1 MTTPTIDSTLS
12 GQTTGTI
19 KIPDYYTLLSSIADS
34 LSIIATKS
42 PDTAVGV
49 GVITGPV
56 FESLTEIIGVAPGY
70 FLIGDG
76 IPPGTVVIS
85 VDSLLT
91 WTYTTNNWIPPI
103 TLTGLVVDTNGNYT
117 YDGVSPLNPLLG
129 STITITGTPP
139 GETDPGAIV
148 GFSNGK
154 SYIVTAVT
162 SNTFTLEEVSGLG
175 SNPIQTI
182 AGPVS
187 MTYTPDFLTRTI
199 LFVSAN
205 VYTASQIGPIKN
217 AIVDTG
223 VKAFDP
229 YSLIGRAGEYA
240 YYHSSTDLPTDHE
253 KQLEWIRNNLPGGLL
268 PVVEQIKTLL
278 KLSASKI

>member
-19 KIPDYYTLLSSIADS
+19 HIPDYYALLSSIADS
-34 LSIIATKS
+34 LSIIATKA
-42 PDTAVGV
+42 PDTAIGV
-49 GVITGPV
+49 GIITGPV
-56 FESLTEIIGVAPGY
+56 FESIDEITGVTPGY

-76 IPPGTVVIS
+76 IPPGTFVIS

-91 WTYTTNNWIPPI
+91 YTYTTNNWIPPI

-117 YDGVSPLNPLLG
+117 YDGLSPLNPLLG
-129 STITITGTPP
+129 STITITGTD
-139 GETDPGAIV
+139 TVGAKGSIV
-148 GFSNGK
+148 GFSSGK

-187 MTYTPDFLTRTI
+187 MTYTPDFLTRTV

-205 VYTASQIGPIKN
+205 VYTATQIGPIKN

-229 YSLIGRAGEYA
+229 YSLVGKAGEYA
-240 YYHSSTDLPTDHE
+240 YYNSHTALPTDPE
-253 KQLEWIRNNLPGGLL
+253 LQLQWIRDNLSGNLN

-278 KLSASKI
+278 KQSASKI